1 MLGLGV
7 YFDILELMLHSE
19 KETKPSA
26 VPATQNCKTSSNN
39 ILVNLFTNMYTRRV
53 LLSFMSMLGYESDQ
67 TGCLLSQNIL

>member
-26 VPATQNCKTSSNN
+26 VPATQNSKSSSSS
-39 ILVNLFTNMYTRRV
+39 ILVNLFTKYVYT
-53 LLSFMSMLGYESDQ
+53 
-67 TGCLLSQNIL
+67 

>member
-26 VPATQNCKTSSNN
+26 VPATQNSKTSSNN
-39 ILVNLFTNMYTRRV
+39 ILVNLFTKYVYTYSPAQFYV
-53 LLSFMSMLGYESDQ
+53 YAG
-67 TGCLLSQNIL
+67 T

>member
-39 ILVNLFTNMYTRRV
+39 IL
-53 LLSFMSMLGYESDQ
+53 LLYVDVYEFGS
-67 TGCLLSQNIL
+67 GGP